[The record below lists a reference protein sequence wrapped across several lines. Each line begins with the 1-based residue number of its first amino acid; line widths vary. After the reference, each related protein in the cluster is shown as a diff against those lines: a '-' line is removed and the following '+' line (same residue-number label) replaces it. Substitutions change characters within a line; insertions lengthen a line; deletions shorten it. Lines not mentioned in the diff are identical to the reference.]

1 MQRKE
6 YYFTLS
12 SLNIL
17 KNSNQKNKR
26 DFKKQIVDFLQQDNF
41 ENNLNNIHKFPPM
54 KVVNVLLSILVTTD
68 DKLKNRAVKTL
79 GLVVSSLAINDIET
93 ARIVMRRLML
103 SVTEESGGIGWNTP
117 EAMGEI
123 MAKSNRLADEY
134 HKILISYL
142 LGGGNE
148 LDFEGLQKSV
158 IAGLKRL
165 AKVRPELVDEVKHLF
180 K

>member
-1 MQRKE
+1 MRNFKRE
-6 YYFTLS
+6 V
-12 SLNIL
+12 L
-17 KNSNQKNKR
+17 KFLEQDDFEKNLK
-26 DFKKQIVDFLQQDNF
+26 DVHQ
-41 ENNLNNIHKFPPM
+41 FPPL
-54 KVVNVLLSILVTTD
+54 KVVNALFSFLVNTNQTI
-68 DKLKNRAVKTL
+68 KKNTVIAL
-79 GLVVSSLAINDIET
+79 GEVVSRLAEEDIES

-123 MAKSNRLADEY
+123 MARSEQLANEY
-134 HKILISYL
+134 HKILISYTI
-142 LGGGNE
+142 GGGNE

-165 AKVRPELVDEVKHLF
+165 AEVHPNMVKEINQLL

>member
-1 MQRKE
+1 
-6 YYFTLS
+6 
-12 SLNIL
+12 
-17 KNSNQKNKR
+17 
-26 DFKKQIVDFLQQDNF
+26 
-41 ENNLNNIHKFPPM
+41 M

-68 DKLKNRAVKTL
+68 EELKNRVVKSF
-79 GLVVSSLAINDIET
+79 GEVVSQLAEDDIES

-123 MAKSNRLADEY
+123 MARSEKLADEY
-134 HKILISYL
+134 HKILISYTE
-142 LGGGNE
+142 GGGNE

-158 IAGLKRL
+158 IEGLKRL
-165 AKVRPELVDEVKHLF
+165 SEVRPELVQSMKHLL

>member
-1 MQRKE
+1 MRNIKRE
-6 YYFTLS
+6 V
-12 SLNIL
+12 LNFL
-17 KNSNQKNKR
+17 GQDDFEKNLE
-26 DFKKQIVDFLQQDNF
+26 D
-41 ENNLNNIHKFPPM
+41 IHKFPPM
-54 KVVNVLLSILVTTD
+54 KVVNALFSFLVTTNQTI
-68 DKLKNRAVKTL
+68 KQHTIIAM
-79 GLVVSSLAINDIET
+79 GEVVSRLAEDDIES

-123 MAKSNRLADEY
+123 MARSEQLAKEY
-134 HKILISYL
+134 HKILISYTV
-142 LGGGNE
+142 GGGNE

-165 AKVRPELVDEVKHLF
+165 AEVHPNMAKGVNHLL